1 MAELITTQSWLETIK
16 ERFSEGNLPERNIN
30 FLAIFENLTN
40 FHQKQLESERL
51 FETNKRKHF
60 GIYYTPYSIAKI
72 ITESVLEGIF
82 DKDFFLKAKF
92 LEPCM
97 GGGIFIIAYI
107 DFISDKFPD
116 LTDYELQII
125 VNNIYGADIATEGVT
140 IFQKFFPIY
149 IQSRYGKVVVL
160 REDNFHIGD
169 MLFKVNENGVVEK
182 NDPKNL
188 LNDGIGFDVILT
200 NPPYKL
206 LKANANKY
214 GKNNPYAAEVKN
226 LISYIKA
233 HKFYNFNS
241 GTLNLYRLFVE
252 EIFENYSKAD
262 GRIGLLIPQT
272 FLNDKQSEKL
282 RKRLFSKSQISKIF
296 VLNEKNDYFPD
307 ITQSFC
313 FFSAL
318 KGKNTKNIF
327 LQPNITNESDL
338 YGKEIEIDSDLIA
351 GLSESFPIIY
361 EESIGWDVI
370 NKIQK
375 HKKIKE
381 LQYIINARGE
391 LDLTL
396 NKNFISDTK
405 TAYPL
410 LRGVNIKDFVI
421 TQNDKY
427 VNEDFLNA
435 INGKQEFVKK
445 ERIICQQISNMNS
458 FKRLKFAK
466 ISGNMILGN
475 SCNFIALRSTLI
487 ESPLSLDYLLGVLN
501 SYLLDWRFKITSSN
515 NHINNYEL
523 DELPIPIPNKKQT
536 SEIELVVR
544 RILKEGHSKELQII
558 LNNAVY
564 NLYGLEKS
572 EINYIN
578 SKYIK

>member
-1 MAELITTQSWLETIK
+1 MAELITTRSWLETIK
-16 ERFSEGNLPERNIN
+16 ERFSEGNLTEKNIN

-72 ITESVLEGIF
+72 ITESALEGILN
-82 DKDFFLKAKF
+82 KDFFLKAKF

-97 GGGIFIIAYI
+97 GGGIFIIAYV
-107 DFISDKFPD
+107 DFILDKFPD
-116 LTDYELQII
+116 LTNYELQNI
-125 VNNIYGADIATEGVT
+125 VNNIYGADIDVEGIT

-149 IQSRYGKVVVL
+149 IQSRYGKKIIL
-160 REDNFHIGD
+160 EEENFHIGD
-169 MLFKVNENGVVEK
+169 VLFKVNESGIIEK
-182 NDPKNL
+182 KDPKNL
-188 LNDGIGFDVILT
+188 FNNGIGFDVILT

-214 GKNNPYAAEVKN
+214 GENNSYAAEIKN
-226 LISYIKA
+226 LIAYIKA
-233 HKFYNFNS
+233 HRFYNFNS

-282 RKRLFSKSQISKIF
+282 RKRLFSKSQISKIS

-318 KGKNTKNIF
+318 KGKSTKNIF

-338 YGKEIEIDSDLIA
+338 YDKEIKIDTALIS

-361 EESIGWDVI
+361 EESIGWNII

-396 NKNFISDTK
+396 NKNYISDTK

-427 VNEDFLNA
+427 VDEDFLNA

-466 ISGNMILGN
+466 ISNNMILGN

-523 DELPIPIPNKKQT
+523 AELPIPIPNKKQE
-536 SEIELVVR
+536 SEIELIVEK
-544 RILKEGHSKELQII
+544 ILEEGHNNELQIV

-564 NLYGLEKS
+564 NLYGLEKD

-578 SKYIK
+578 SKYTK

>member
-1 MAELITTQSWLETIK
+1 MAELITTRNWLAAIK
-16 ERFSEGNLPERNIN
+16 ERFSEKNFTEKNVN
-30 FLAIFENLTN
+30 FLAIFENLTG
-40 FHQKQLESERL
+40 FHQKQLESERI

-72 ITESVLEGIF
+72 ITESALEGISN
-82 DKDFFLKAKF
+82 KDFFLKTKF

-107 DFISDKFPD
+107 DFILDKFPD
-116 LTDYELQII
+116 LTNYELQII
-125 VNNIYGADIATEGVT
+125 VNNIYGADIDAEGMT

-149 IQSRYGKVVVL
+149 IQSRYWKEVIL
-160 REDNFHIGD
+160 KEDNFYVGD
-169 MLFKVNENGVVEK
+169 ILFKVNESGVIER
-182 NDPKNL
+182 NDPKSL
-188 LNDGIGFDVILT
+188 FNDGIGFDVILT

-206 LKANANKY
+206 LKANSNKY
-214 GKNNPYAAEVKN
+214 GENNSYAAEIKN

-233 HKFYNFNS
+233 HKIYDFNS

-272 FLNDKQSEKL
+272 FLNDKQSEDL
-282 RKRLFSKSQISKIF
+282 RKRMFSKSKISKIF

-318 KGKNTKNIF
+318 KGKSTKNIF
-327 LQPNITNESDL
+327 LQPNISTESDL
-338 YGKEIEIDSDLIA
+338 HWKEIEIDTNLISE
-351 GLSESFPIIY
+351 LSESFPIIY
-361 EESIGWDVI
+361 EESIGWNII

-410 LRGVNIKDFVI
+410 LRGVNIKDFAI

-427 VNEDFLNA
+427 VNGDFLDA

-466 ISGNMILGN
+466 ISNNMILGN
-475 SCNFIALRSTLI
+475 SCNFIALRNTLI

-523 DELPIPIPNKKQT
+523 AELPIPIPNKKQ
-536 SEIELVVR
+536 SSKIEFIVK
-544 RILKEGHSKELQII
+544 RILEEGHSKELQTT

-564 NLYGLEKS
+564 NLYDLEKE
-572 EINYIN
+572 EIDYIN
-578 SKYIK
+578 SKYLK

>member
-1 MAELITTQSWLETIK
+1 MAELITTRSWLETIK
-16 ERFSEGNLPERNIN
+16 ERFSEGNLTGKNIN

-72 ITESVLEGIF
+72 ITESALEGVF
-82 DKDFFLKAKF
+82 NKDFFLKAKF

-107 DFISDKFPD
+107 DFILDRFPD
-116 LTDYELQII
+116 LTDYELQKI
-125 VNNIYGADIATEGVT
+125 VNNIYGADIDVEGMT

-149 IQSRYGKVVVL
+149 IQSRYGKEVIL
-160 REDNFHIGD
+160 KEDNFHIGD
-169 MLFKVNENGVVEK
+169 MLFKVNESGVIEK

-188 LNDGIGFDVILT
+188 FNDGIGFDVILT

-214 GKNNPYAAEVKN
+214 GENNSYAAELKN

-241 GTLNLYRLFVE
+241 GILNLYRLFVE

-282 RKRLFSKSQISKIF
+282 RKRMFLKSQISKVF
-296 VLNEKNDYFPD
+296 VLNEKNNYFPD

-318 KGKNTKNIF
+318 KGKNTEKIY

-338 YGKEIEIDSDLIA
+338 YGKEIEIDTDLIT

-361 EESIGWDVI
+361 EESIGWDII

-405 TAYPL
+405 TTYPL

-466 ISGNMILGN
+466 ISDNMILGN
-475 SCNFIALRSTLI
+475 SCNFIALRNTLI

-501 SYLLDWRFKITSSN
+501 SYLLDWRFKVTSSN

-523 DELPIPIPNKKQT
+523 AELPIPIPNKKQS
-536 SEIELVVR
+536 SEIELIVK
-544 RILKEGHSKELQII
+544 RILEEGHSKELQIT

-564 NLYGLEKS
+564 NLYGLEKD

>member
-1 MAELITTQSWLETIK
+1 MAELVKTLSWLETLQEK
-16 ERFSEGNLPERNIN
+16 FFEVNPVERNIN
-30 FLAIFENLTN
+30 FLAIFENLTA
-40 FHQKQLESERL
+40 FHQKQLESEKL

-60 GIYYTPYSIAKI
+60 GIYYTPYSIARI
-72 ITESVLEGIF
+72 ITKNALDDISNKE
-82 DKDFFLKAKF
+82 FFLGAKF

-97 GGGIFIIAYI
+97 GGGIFIIAYV
-107 DFISDKFPD
+107 DFILDKFPD

-125 VNNIYGADIATEGVT
+125 VNNIYGADIDLEGVA

-149 IQSRYGKVVVL
+149 IQSRYEKEIVL
-160 REDNFHIGD
+160 KDGNFHIGD
-169 MLFKVNENGVVEK
+169 MLFKMDNVGFIK
-182 NDPKNL
+182 NDPKTLFNI
-188 LNDGIGFDVILT
+188 DMGFDVILT

-214 GKNNPYAAEVKN
+214 GENNSYAKDIKN
-226 LISYIKA
+226 LISFIKVNNL
-233 HKFYNFNS
+233 YNFNS

-252 EIFENYSKAD
+252 EIFENYSKVD
-262 GRIGLLIPQT
+262 SRIGLLIPQT

-282 RKRLFSKSQISKIF
+282 RKRMFSKSQISEIF

-318 KGKNTKNIF
+318 KGEGTKSIF
-327 LQPNITNESDL
+327 LQPNIKSESDFNS
-338 YGKEIEIDSDLIA
+338 KKIEIDTNLIS

-361 EESIGWDVI
+361 EESIGWDII

-381 LQYIINARGE
+381 LHYIINARGE

-405 TAYPL
+405 TTYPL
-410 LRGVNIKDFVI
+410 LRGVNIKDFI
-421 TQNDKY
+421 TTQNDKY
-427 VNEDFLNA
+427 VNDDFLAA
-435 INGKQEFVKK
+435 INVKQEFIKK

-466 ISGNMILGN
+466 ISSNIVLGN
-475 SCNFIALRSTLI
+475 SCNFIALRNTLI
-487 ESPLSLDYLLGVLN
+487 ESPLSLDYLLGILN

-523 DELPIPIPNKKQT
+523 DELPIPIPDGKQT
-536 SEIELVVR
+536 LEIELIV
-544 RILKEGHSKELQII
+544 KKI
-558 LNNAVY
+558 LNEGYSKDLQMTLNDAVY
-564 NLYGLEKS
+564 NLYGLNEN

-578 SKYIK
+578 SKYTK

>member
-1 MAELITTQSWLETIK
+1 MAELITTRSWLETIK
-16 ERFSEGNLPERNIN
+16 ERFSEGNLTEKNIN

-72 ITESVLEGIF
+72 ITESALEGVF
-82 DKDFFLKAKF
+82 NKDFFLKSKF

-107 DFISDKFPD
+107 DFILDRFPD
-116 LTDYELQII
+116 LTDYELQKI
-125 VNNIYGADIATEGVT
+125 VNNIYGAEIDAEGIT

-149 IQSRYGKVVVL
+149 IQSRYGKSVIL
-160 REDNFHIGD
+160 EENNFHIGD
-169 MLFKVNENGVVEK
+169 MLFKVNENGVIEK
-182 NDPKNL
+182 NNPKNL
-188 LNDGIGFDVILT
+188 FNDGIGFDVILT

-206 LKANANKY
+206 LKANSNKY
-214 GKNNPYAAEVKN
+214 GKNNSYAAEVKT

-233 HKFYNFNS
+233 QRVYDFNS

-282 RKRLFSKSQISKIF
+282 RKRIFSKSQISKIF
-296 VLNEKNDYFPD
+296 ILNEKNDYFPD

-313 FFSAL
+313 YFSAL
-318 KGKNTKNIF
+318 KGEKTKNIF
-327 LQPNITNESDL
+327 LQPNITNESDFFE
-338 YGKEIEIDSDLIA
+338 KEIKVDTNLVD

-361 EESIGWDVI
+361 EESIGWDII

-396 NKNFISDTK
+396 NKNSISDTK
-405 TAYPL
+405 TSYPL
-410 LRGVNIKDFVI
+410 LRGVNIKDFTI

-427 VNEDFLNA
+427 VHEDFLNV

-466 ISGNMILGN
+466 ISHNMILGN
-475 SCNFIALRSTLI
+475 SCNFIALRNTLI

-523 DELPIPIPNKKQT
+523 AELPIPIPNKKQS
-536 SEIELVVR
+536 SEIELIVK
-544 RILKEGHSKELQII
+544 RILKEGHSKELQIT

-564 NLYGLEKS
+564 NLYGLEKD